1 MGRVV
6 VRTPELGIILKVTD
20 FIHDLTWADVP
31 EQVRHQAKRCLVDT
45 IGVATGGRQT
55 DTSRIIYDHV
65 ARFFGGRGGVLWF
78 DGREVSLP
86 GAALAHGMSIDSLD
100 MHDSCRPVKG
110 HAGLAQIPTA
120 LATGGLDASG
130 DIAGEELLTT
140 LAMAYDV
147 AIRAGTAQHATVCD
161 YHTSGSWNAVGCA
174 AIVAR
179 RKGLSREQT
188 RHALGIAE
196 YHGPRS
202 QMMRAIDHPTMLKD
216 GSGWGAMAGVSAGL
230 LAADGFSGAPAITVE
245 SDEVAE
251 FWEDLGERWSLT
263 IQYFKPY
270 AVCYWAQP
278 AIAGALQIQ
287 NEHQVRVEDIAAI
300 KVFAFHEATRLAMRE
315 PSVSDEAQYS
325 LPFPLAAAL
334 VHGKLGPGELTGEA
348 LQNPSVLRLS
358 NMVELIEDAALDAR
372 FPAERLSRV
381 VIETADGSRH
391 DSGIVQPLWDLSD
404 PPSDEDLSA
413 KFRQLAG
420 PYLSAERATELEQTL
435 WHVEEMPRVSALTEM
450 LSASPP
456 L

>member
-1 MGRVV
+1 MSRVV
-6 VRTPELGIILKVTD
+6 IPTPGMGIIVNVTD
-20 FIHDLTWADVP
+20 FIHDLTWDDVP
-31 EQVRHQAKRCLVDT
+31 DQVRHQAKRCLLDT

-55 DTSRIIYDHV
+55 DTSRIIYDHA
-65 ARFFGGRGGVLWF
+65 ARFFGGTGGVLWF

-86 GAALAHGMSIDSLD
+86 GVVLAHGMSIDSLD

-120 LATGGLDASG
+120 LATGGLDRSG
-130 DIAGEELLTT
+130 DISGEELLTT
-140 LAMAYDV
+140 VAMAYDV

-179 RKGLSREQT
+179 RMGLSREET

-202 QMMRAIDHPTMLKD
+202 QMMRNIDHPTMLKD

-245 SDEVAE
+245 SDEVLE
-251 FWEDLGERWSLT
+251 FWDDLGDRWSLM

-278 AIAGALQIQ
+278 AIAGALAIQ
-287 NEHQVRVEDIAAI
+287 DEHRVKVEDIAAI
-300 KVFAFHEATRLAMRE
+300 KVFTFHEASRLAMRE
-315 PSVSDEAQYS
+315 PKVSDEAQYS

-334 VHGKLGPGELTGEA
+334 VHGRLGPGELSGEA
-348 LQNPSVLRLS
+348 LRNPAVLRLS
-358 NMVELIEDAALDAR
+358 KMVELIEDETVDAL

-391 DSGIVQPLWDLSD
+391 DSGIVQPLWDLSN
-404 PPSDEDLSA
+404 PPSDQELSA
-413 KFRQLAG
+413 KFHQLAG
-420 PYLSAERATELEQTL
+420 PYLSAERASELEQTL
-435 WHVEEMPRVSALTEM
+435 WHVDEMPRMSKLTEM
-450 LSASPP
+450 LSSSPP